1 VPTSNWTT
9 LDQLFTSGKY
19 DVGKNEN
26 GDFTLKEKGGRGFFQ
41 QIQLTMYCTGL
52 RKCKLLIWLS
62 ADDHK
67 FVDVFYDET
76 YIINHVN
83 RLRNFYAKKLL
94 PCIVDE
100 IQEDRLMMNK
110 TLNKFMHI

>member
-62 ADDHK
+62 GHDIA
-67 FVDVFYDET
+67 E
-76 YIINHVN
+76 I
-83 RLRNFYAKKLL
+83 LL
-94 PCIVDE
+94 KVA
-100 IQEDRLMMNK
+100 
-110 TLNKFMHI
+110 LNTKNQ